1 MKSNNNAIIQFFDDR
16 LQLKCLVTNKSV
28 KMPQAYAKLG
38 QTRWKDSSEYATVS
52 CLMWEPYTKTCGSN
66 YNKTSTATVHPRHLK
81 VEVAD

>member
-1 MKSNNNAIIQFFDDR
+1 
-16 LQLKCLVTNKSV
+16 
-28 KMPQAYAKLG
+28 MPQAYAKLG

-52 CLMWEPYTKTCGSN
+52 CLVWEPYTKTCGSN